1 MEGWQKWASRVERAP
16 VTRSQVHENGCDW
29 HMGQFEVWDAWAG
42 PACRVARANA
52 RLQRQVKT
60 RFGTR
65 RGPGESMR
73 RWSTVAICITFSVF
87 LAGCPKGN
95 QDFKSGVHAEDL
107 KDYDAAVEYYLKAAK
122 VDPHNANF
130 QIKLNQARFEA
141 GQLHLHQGLKLREKG
156 DLQGA
161 LAEFQRAQIMDPS
174 SSVADQE
181 AKKTM
186 DMIAE
191 RMAANQ
197 AQAEEPLAEN
207 GEPVMATAPP
217 EVKPLSRAPINLK
230 MSNDARVV
238 FDTIGKLAGLTV
250 IYDPD
255 LQQKKISTELNNVTL
270 EQALDIVCLESKT
283 FWKPVTENIIIVVPD
298 QAQKRRDYEEQVVRT
313 FYLSNVA
320 LAQDLTEIATGLRQ
334 LLELKR
340 AQQVNSQNAI
350 IIRDTPDKLMLAEK
364 IIRDIDKAKPEVIVQ
379 IMILEA
385 RTDNLRN
392 LGILPVQSVTAAIN
406 PSYTSSSTSSST
418 TTSTTSSS
426 SNTATLN
433 QLRHLNQSDLVFT
446 LPSATANFLLTDS
459 STKILQNPELRGV
472 DGQSAKLKIGD
483 RVPVATGSFQAGVG
497 VGATSGAGFVNP
509 LVNTQFQYIDVGV
522 NVDVT
527 PHVHPNRDISMK
539 VSIEVS
545 SVTGTSTIGGISQ
558 PIISQRK
565 VEHEIR
571 LKEGEVSI
579 LGGLIQRT
587 DTNTLNG
594 WPGLAKVPVM
604 HYLFSGTNTEIQED
618 EVLIVLTPHIVRMPD
633 WNKSNLRAMLSGTD
647 TFVGAKRELEVKAP
661 TANPNPQMTPPTA
674 PAQTPAGPLV
684 PAGAP
689 APAPAGQPTAP
700 GAVPQ
705 AQGASGPQIRF
716 EPAALNLTAGQ
727 TATIGV
733 VVENVTDLYSV
744 PMLLQ
749 YNPAI
754 ISVEEVRHGGFLSGG
769 TQEIAIVQRVDKE
782 HGQAIIS
789 ATRQPNTPGVNGS
802 GTLLGVVVKALAA
815 GTTNLSIVQVNAKD
829 SQQKPIPL
837 VTSEA
842 TLRVQ

>member
-1 MEGWQKWASRVERAP
+1 
-16 VTRSQVHENGCDW
+16 
-29 HMGQFEVWDAWAG
+29 
-42 PACRVARANA
+42 
-52 RLQRQVKT
+52 
-60 RFGTR
+60 
-65 RGPGESMR
+65 MR
-73 RWSTVAICITFSVF
+73 
-87 LAGCPKGN
+87 
-95 QDFKSGVHAEDL
+95 D
-107 KDYDAAVEYYLKAAK
+107 
-122 VDPHNANF
+122 
-130 QIKLNQARFEA
+130 
-141 GQLHLHQGLKLREKG
+141 KG

-161 LAEFQRAQIMDPS
+161 LSEFQRAQVYDPS
-174 SSVADQE
+174 SSIADQE
-181 AKKTM
+181 VKKTL
-186 DMIAE
+186 DLIAE
-191 RMAANQ
+191 RASANE
-197 AQAEEPLAEN
+197 APAEEPLVEN
-207 GEPVMATAPP
+207 GQPVMASAPP
-217 EVKPLSRAPINLK
+217 EIKPLSRAPINLK
-230 MSNDARVV
+230 MSNDAKVV

-283 FWKPVTENIIIVVPD
+283 FWKPVTENIIMIIPD

-313 FYLSNVA
+313 FYLSNVSIP
-320 LAQDLTEIATGLRQ
+320 QDLTEITTGLRQ
-334 LLELKR
+334 LLDLKR
-340 AQQVNSQNAI
+340 IQQVNSQNAI
-350 IIRDTPDKLMLAEK
+350 IIRDTPDKLMLADK

-379 IMILEA
+379 VMILEA
-385 RTDNLRN
+385 RTDNLKN
-392 LGILPVQSVTAAIN
+392 LGILPGQSASMAIN
-406 PSYTSSSTSSST
+406 PSYTPSSTSSTTTT
-418 TTSTTSSS
+418 TTSTN

-433 QLRHLNQSDLVFT
+433 QLRHLNQNDVVLT
-446 LPSATANFLLTDS
+446 LPSATANFVLTDS
-459 STKILQNPELRGV
+459 STKILQNPELRGI

-497 VGATSGAGFVNP
+497 VGTTAGAGFVNP

-527 PHVHPNRDISMK
+527 PHVHPNRDVSMK

-587 DTNTLNG
+587 DTRTLNG
-594 WPGLAKVPVM
+594 WPGAAKIPVM
-604 HYLFSGTNTEIQED
+604 RYLFSADNKEVQED
-618 EVLIVLTPHIVRMPD
+618 EVLIVLIPRIVRMPD
-633 WNKSNLRAMLSGTD
+633 WNKANLRAMFSGTD
-647 TFVGAKRELEVKAP
+647 TFVGAKRELDVKAP
-661 TANPNPQMTPPTA
+661 TANPNPQATPASA
-674 PAQTPAGPLV
+674 PATPGPGGAVV
-684 PAGAP
+684 PAAAP
-689 APAPAGQPTAP
+689 APAAQPAAQVPN
-700 GAVPQ
+700 PQ
-705 AQGASGPQIRF
+705 AQTTGPRIRF
-716 EPAALNLTAGQ
+716 EPSTLNLSPGQ

-733 VVENVTDLYSV
+733 VVENVNDLYSV

>member
-1 MEGWQKWASRVERAP
+1 M
-16 VTRSQVHENGCDW
+16 GCDW
-29 HMGQFEVWDAWAG
+29 YMGQCEMQEIRAG
-42 PACRVARANA
+42 VACRVAKADA

-60 RFGTR
+60 RFGAR

-73 RWSTVAICITFSVF
+73 RWCQVAICITFGVL

-95 QDFKSGVHAEDL
+95 QDYKSGMRAEDL
-107 KDYDAAVEYYLKAAK
+107 KDFDAAVDYYLKATK
-122 VDPHNANF
+122 SDPHNANF
-130 QIKLNQARFEA
+130 QIKLNQSRFEA
-141 GQLHLHQGLKLREKG
+141 SQQHIHQGIRLRDKG

-161 LAEFQRAQIMDPS
+161 LSEFQRAQVYDPS
-174 SSVADQE
+174 SSIADQE
-181 AKKTM
+181 VKKTL
-186 DMIAE
+186 DLIAE
-191 RMAANQ
+191 RASANE
-197 AQAEEPLAEN
+197 APAEEPLVEN
-207 GEPVMATAPP
+207 GQPVMASAPP

-230 MSNDARVV
+230 MSNDAKVV

-255 LQQKKISTELNNVTL
+255 LQQKRISTELNNVTL

-283 FWKPVTENIIIVVPD
+283 FWKPVTENIIMIIPD

-313 FYLSNVA
+313 FYLSNVSTP
-320 LAQDLTEIATGLRQ
+320 QELTEITTGLRQ
-334 LLELKR
+334 LLDLKR
-340 AQQVNSQNAI
+340 IQQVNSQNAI
-350 IIRDTPDKLMLAEK
+350 IIRDTPDKLLLADK
-364 IIRDIDKAKPEVIVQ
+364 IIRDIDKAKPEVIIQ
-379 IMILEA
+379 LEVLQA
-385 RTDNLRN
+385 RTDRLRN
-392 LGILPVQSVTAAIN
+392 LGVLPGQSASIAIN
-406 PSYTSSSTSSST
+406 TNTTSSTTSSST
-418 TTSTTSSS
+418 TSSTT
-426 SNTATLN
+426 NNGLTLQ
-433 QLRHLNQSDLVFT
+433 QLRHLNQSAVSLT
-446 LPSATANFLLTDS
+446 LPSATANFVLTDT
-459 STKILQNPELRGV
+459 STRIIQNPEIRAI
-472 DGQSAKLKIGD
+472 DGQPAKLRVGD

-497 VGATSGAGFVNP
+497 VGTTAGAGFVNP

-527 PHVHPNRDISMK
+527 PHVHPNRDVSLK

-545 SVTGTSTIGGISQ
+545 SVTGTSTIGGIQQ
-558 PIISQRK
+558 PVISQRK
-565 VEHEIR
+565 IEQEIR

-579 LGGLIQRT
+579 LAGLIERV
-587 DTNTLNG
+587 DTKTLNG
-594 WPGLAKVPVM
+594 WPGAAKIPVM
-604 HYLFSGTNTEIQED
+604 RYLFSADNLDQQD
-618 EVLIVLTPHIVRMPD
+618 NEVLIVMIPRVVRMPD
-633 WNKSNLRAMLSGTD
+633 WTKANLRPMFSGTD

-661 TANPNPQMTPPTA
+661 TANPNPQATPAVA
-674 PAQTPAGPLV
+674 PATPGPGGAVV
-684 PAGAP
+684 PAAAP
-689 APAPAGQPTAP
+689 VT
-700 GAVPQ
+700 PQ
-705 AQGASGPQIRF
+705 ATGPHIRF
-716 EPAALNLTAGQ
+716 EPSTLNLSPGQ

-733 VVENVTDLYSV
+733 VVENVNDLYSV

-769 TQEIAIVQRVDKE
+769 TQEIAIVQRVDRE